1 MVTRYQ
7 VGVLTLTGAV
17 LGCHTDLAILPANQ
31 IPVADAR
38 VLRNGESFN
47 ARIDGGAAELKFDF
61 AGSPVMVTLDGTHSY
76 DPDGTIVAYQWLSAT
91 LASSDGGAPQPSD
104 GGTMLRFIPDGAP
117 PNWPGTS
124 SQPQVELGQGIW
136 SFSLWVIDNQG
147 AISQPDTIKITVGA
161 VVDPAVKQCADKVL
175 STEPAACS
183 QCLCSQSDMCR
194 AAVTADK
201 CDQTCWNLVNCT
213 AANCP
218 NFPAMAAMGD
228 YSCLTA
234 NCAAYT
240 GGSTGATP
248 VAPCF
253 NACQTECKGVPVSGG
268 DGGGGG
274 NDSGGSPAGDA
285 GGGSANDGAS
295 VGG

>member
-1 MVTRYQ
+1 MF
-7 VGVLTLTGAV
+7 TLAGAV
-17 LGCHTDLAILPANQ
+17 LVLACHTDLAILPANQ
-31 IPVADAR
+31 IPIADAR
-38 VLRNGESFN
+38 VLRNGESYN
-47 ARIDGGAAELKFDF
+47 ARMDGGAAELKFAF
-61 AGSPVMVTLDGTHSY
+61 SGSPVMVTLDGTHSY
-76 DPDGTIVAYQWLSAT
+76 DPDGTIVAYRWLSGT
-91 LASSDGGAPQPSD
+91 LAGDGGAPQPSD
-104 GGTMLRFIPDGAP
+104 GGTRLRFVPDGAP

-124 SQPQVELGQGIW
+124 AQPQVELGQGIW
-136 SFSLWVIDNQG
+136 SFSLWVVDDQG
-147 AISQPDTIKITVGA
+147 AISQPDTLKITVGA
-161 VVDPAVKQCADKVL
+161 VVDPLVQQCADKVL

-218 NFPAMAAMGD
+218 NFPAMAAKGD

-234 NCAAYT
+234 NCSAYL

-253 NACQTECKGVPVSGG
+253 NACPMECKGVSFSGG
-268 DGGGGG
+268 DGGAGG
-274 NDSGGSPAGDA
+274 NDSGAGPADA
-285 GGGSANDGAS
+285 GGDTANDGAS
-295 VGG
+295 AGG